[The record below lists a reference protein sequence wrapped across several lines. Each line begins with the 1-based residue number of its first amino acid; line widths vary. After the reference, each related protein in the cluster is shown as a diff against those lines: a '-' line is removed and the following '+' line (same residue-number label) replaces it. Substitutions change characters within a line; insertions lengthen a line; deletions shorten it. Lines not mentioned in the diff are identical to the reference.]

1 MSCIIESKQVVA
13 IDKNNES
20 IVFLLFVVNGVL
32 LDEAN

>member
-20 IVFLLFVVNGVL
+20 MVLLFVVNGVL